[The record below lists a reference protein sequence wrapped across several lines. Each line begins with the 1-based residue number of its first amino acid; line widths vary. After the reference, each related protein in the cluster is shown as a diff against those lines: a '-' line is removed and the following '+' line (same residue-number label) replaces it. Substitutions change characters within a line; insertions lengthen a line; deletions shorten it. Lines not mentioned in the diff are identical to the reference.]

1 MATEKEGM
9 VNGSSSTSR
18 VSSNF
23 VLARTL
29 PLLVVVFIQM
39 EIEVSTGLEGADD
52 VAESP
57 PMLAKRGLSRDRRR
71 QQVDKRVAD
80 RENKKK
86 EEEGRPG

>member
-1 MATEKEGM
+1 M

-23 VLARTL
+23 ALARTL

-71 QQVDKRVAD
+71 QQVDKRLAD
-80 RENKKK
+80 RQHKKK